1 MVQIFVCINFL
12 RRNIMKEKI
21 RKGLSLILALLMIM
35 SVVPFNGIG
44 LSHLGIEAIAVQN
57 TVV

>member
-1 MVQIFVCINFL
+1 
-12 RRNIMKEKI
+12 MKEKI